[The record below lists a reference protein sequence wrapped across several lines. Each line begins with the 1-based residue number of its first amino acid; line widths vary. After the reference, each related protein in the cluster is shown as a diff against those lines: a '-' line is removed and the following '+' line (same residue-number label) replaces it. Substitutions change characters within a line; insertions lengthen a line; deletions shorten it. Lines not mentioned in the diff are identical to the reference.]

1 MVSIGK
7 CFCYI
12 SVFGYRAIVQ
22 YKQHIDQWGTTVE
35 NYQILK
41 SFLPTMFVPKHYI
54 QLWWG
59 RGGKHEN
66 NGVEDD
72 DGEVDGK

>member
-1 MVSIGK
+1 
-7 CFCYI
+7 
-12 SVFGYRAIVQ
+12 
-22 YKQHIDQWGTTVE
+22 
-35 NYQILK
+35 
-41 SFLPTMFVPKHYI
+41 MFVPKHYI

-72 DGEVDGK
+72 DGEVDDVEDDDVEDDDGEVDGK